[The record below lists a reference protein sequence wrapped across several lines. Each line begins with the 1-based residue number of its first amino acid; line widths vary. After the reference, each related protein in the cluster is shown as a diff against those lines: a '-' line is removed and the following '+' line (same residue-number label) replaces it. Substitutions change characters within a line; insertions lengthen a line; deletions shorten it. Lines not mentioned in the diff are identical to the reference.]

1 MSLSRSD
8 YHKHSEYLIRN
19 SDIGASLVPNKRKL
33 AAIVLAHRGNL
44 KKVASFLA
52 DRSIAEKILALRL
65 AVILCHAKIDT
76 DLPPIQLFS
85 GADGF
90 MMSIPK
96 NWLTEHPLTEYLLG
110 QEKEIWAKV
119 GIKFEIYTM
128 MSPKNILVEIS
139 EIPIRKE
146 GRNTDGLLSFVIEE
160 P

>member
-1 MSLSRSD
+1 M
-8 YHKHSEYLIRN
+8 IRN
-19 SDIGASLVPNKRKL
+19 SDIPGFSRSEQEKL

-119 GIKFEIYTM
+119 GIKFEIYT
-128 MSPKNILVEIS
+128 
-139 EIPIRKE
+139 R
-146 GRNTDGLLSFVIEE
+146 
-160 P
+160 